1 MSANIQAVRG
11 MNDILPDEAV
21 WWRHF
26 EATVEAWLER
36 YGYRNMRMPLVEHTQ
51 LFRRAIGEVTDIVE
65 KEMYSWRD
73 ELNGEDLTLRPEG
86 TASCVRAA
94 IEHNLLYDGP
104 KRLWYA
110 GAMYRHE
117 RPQKGRYRQFH
128 QFGVEALGLEGPDI
142 DAEHIVMCAALWRDL
157 GLEGIR
163 LELNTIGSAGE
174 RARYRSDLVRHLEAN
189 VDRLDADA
197 KRRMHTNPLRVLDS
211 KNPVVQEVVAG
222 TPALMGYL
230 GEESRAHFDGLRRL
244 LAVAGVQYT
253 INPRLVRG
261 LDYYNHT
268 VFEWI
273 SDVLGAQGTVCGGGR
288 YDGLFAQLGGKPAPA
303 TGFAMGNERLI
314 ALLRD
319 GARAPA
325 TRLPDAYLLFHG
337 DGTQEYAFTL
347 AELLRAAGYA
357 IVQHAGGGS
366 FKSQMRKAD
375 ASGAWTA
382 LIVGADEVRD
392 GEISVKFLR
401 KAEPQ
406 YRIAR
411 AGVVAAFADA
421 MQKART

>member
-1 MSANIQAVRG
+1 MSTNIQAVRG
-11 MNDILPDEAV
+11 MNDVLPDEAA
-21 WWRHF
+21 WWRRF

-36 YGYRNMRMPLVEHTQ
+36 YGYRNIRMPLVEHTQ

-110 GAMYRHE
+110 GPMYRHE

-128 QFGVEALGLEGPDI
+128 QYGVEALGFDGPDI

-157 GLEGIR
+157 GLEGVR
-163 LELNTIGSAGE
+163 LEINTIGSTEE
-174 RARYRSDLVRHLEAN
+174 RARYRADLVRHLEASQ
-189 VDRLDADA
+189 DRLDADA

-211 KNPVVQEVVAG
+211 KNPMVHEVVAAA
-222 TPALMGYL
+222 PALTGYL
-230 GEESRAHFDGLRRL
+230 GEASIAHFDALRRL
-244 LAVAGVQYT
+244 LEVAGVQYA

-261 LDYYNHT
+261 LDYYNLT

-273 SDVLGAQGTVCGGGR
+273 SDALGAQGTVCGGGR
-288 YDGLFAQLGGKPAPA
+288 YDGLFAQIGGKPAPA

-319 GARAPA
+319 AGAAAAVRP
-325 TRLPDAYLLFHG
+325 PDAYLLAQG
-337 DGTQEYAFTL
+337 DGAREYALTL
-347 AELLRAAGYA
+347 AESLRAAGYS

-392 GEISVKFLR
+392 GEVSVKFLR

-406 YRIAR
+406 YRIVR
-411 AGVVAAFADA
+411 ADAVAAFAEA
-421 MQKART
+421 LRRART